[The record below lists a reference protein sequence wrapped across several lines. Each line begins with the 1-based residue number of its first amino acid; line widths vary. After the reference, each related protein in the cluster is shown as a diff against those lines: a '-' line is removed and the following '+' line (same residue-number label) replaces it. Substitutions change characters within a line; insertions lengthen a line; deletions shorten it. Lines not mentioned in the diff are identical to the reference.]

1 MKVEIDTMQT
11 IFLILVLLHGVIHLL
26 GFGKGIGLISDKTLS
41 LPISIS
47 MGVIWLLAAVMLWVF
62 AYAYYSDYT
71 YAWAFGLIAVLC
83 SQILV
88 FAFWKDAKWGTI
100 PNILILIVTVLLYGQ
115 YQFQQLVR
123 TETIKLWNQNSPR
136 DKINFT
142 DQDIG
147 NLPTIVQVWMQNSG
161 ALDRQ
166 YIQIGEVH
174 QVAELQMNPEED
186 NWIPATAIQYT
197 TLNNP
202 GFIWSVTAR
211 MNKVFSVQGRDYFVD
226 GKGHM
231 LIKLLSLISIV
242 DERGFRIDEG
252 SLQRFLGEM
261 VWFPTMA
268 LMPYITW
275 EEIDETKARATMEY
289 QGVKG
294 SGIFHFNENGD
305 VLKFT
310 ALRYKDNVEGAKR
323 YEWIMNILDYR
334 FFEGVKVP
342 SLMTSTWNQDE
353 GAWTWL
359 KLEVK
364 DIKYNHHVVLPNGH

>member
-1 MKVEIDTMQT
+1 MQT
-11 IFLILVLLHGVIHLL
+11 IFLILVLLHGAIHLL
-26 GFGKGIGLISDKTLS
+26 GFGKGMGLISGEALT
-41 LPISIS
+41 LPISKT
-47 MGVIWLLAAVMLWVF
+47 MGVIWLLAAVLLWLF
-62 AYAYYSDYT
+62 AYSYYSEFRN
-71 YAWAFGLIAVLC
+71 AWAFGLIAVLC
-83 SQILV
+83 SQVLV
-88 FAFWKDAKWGTI
+88 FVFWKDAKWATI
-100 PNILILIVTVLLYGQ
+100 PNVIVLIVSVLGYGH

-136 DKINFT
+136 DENYFT

-147 NLPTIVQVWMQNSG
+147 TLPTIVQVWLENSG

-186 NWIPATAIQYT
+186 IWLPATAIQYT

-202 GFIWSVTAR
+202 GFIWSVDAR
-211 MNKVFSVQGRDYFVD
+211 MNTALSFQGRDKFVD

-231 LIKLLSLISIV
+231 LIKLLSLISVV

-275 EEIDETKARATMEY
+275 EEIDETKVRATMEY
-289 QGVKG
+289 QGGKG

-305 VLKFT
+305 VVKFS
-310 ALRYKDNVEGAKR
+310 AFRYKDNVEGAKR
-323 YEWIMNILDYR
+323 HEWIMNILDHR

-342 SLMTSTWNQDE
+342 SLMTSTWILDD

-364 DIKYNHHVVLPNGH
+364 DVKYNQNVMLPEGN